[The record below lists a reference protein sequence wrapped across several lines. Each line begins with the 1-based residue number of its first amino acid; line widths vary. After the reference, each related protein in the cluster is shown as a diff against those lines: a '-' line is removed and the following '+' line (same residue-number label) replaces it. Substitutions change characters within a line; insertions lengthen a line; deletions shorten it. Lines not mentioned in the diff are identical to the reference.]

1 MVGRSS
7 SPSFL
12 RRLPRCS
19 FSPEPTDPQAHRPT
33 GPQAHRPTG
42 QVSSGGQLSLLL
54 SSSFVSMFVCLS
66 ALPVRASV
74 RPSVRS
80 FVCLCVCSVLSSQ
93 WLCFVVAL
101 WLTSSRSAEFSCLA
115 QLCGLRSLFV
125 CTDGRGS
132 NPENNATL
140 SPHLP
145 NQHTTAIK

>member
-1 MVGRSS
+1 MSLWSVGRPPL
-7 SPSFL
+7 PSFAASL
-12 RRLPRCS
+12 VVRSHL
-19 FSPEPTDPQAHRPT
+19 SPQTHRPT
-33 GPQAHRPTG
+33 GPQVRSA
-42 QVSSGGQLSLLL
+42 QVVSSPYYFCLL